1 MLGEKSLRNGASKRT
16 MTNQMIQHL
25 SLTRCLTQ
33 SAALVASLSLT
44 CIAGAQDAANESNG
58 FLTGLRGFEH
68 FHEPIGQPV
77 YFETPFNDTG
87 VRALYLK
94 HDFANGSA
102 LGGGDLKI
110 YAMQAR
116 IALSDRWQFIATKD
130 GYSQLSTG
138 LLGNDEGWNDIGFGL
153 KYVVIAD
160 RKEDLVVSTGMRY
173 TAENGHRG
181 ILQGGTDEF
190 SPFVSMANGFD
201 DLHVLSNLTLR
212 VPTDT
217 NQGNVIGHWDVHVDY
232 SVNPESYAVFAPVAE
247 VHGVHYL
254 DDGATAL
261 PIGGLDYANLGTQP
275 ADNFVAWAGVGARL
289 EINKQFEFGF
299 VYEFALTDRDDD
311 IMDKRIT
318 IDFIARW

>member
-1 MLGEKSLRNGASKRT
+1 
-16 MTNQMIQHL
+16 MTLQL

-33 SAALVASLSLT
+33 SVALTASLSLA
-44 CIAGAQDAANESNG
+44 CIASAQDAANQSNG

-68 FHEPIGQPV
+68 FHEPIGQPI

-102 LGGGDLKI
+102 LGGGDLTI
-110 YAMQAR
+110 YALQAR
-116 IALSDRWQFIATKD
+116 VALSDRWQFIATKD
-130 GYSQLSTG
+130 GYSELSTG
-138 LLGNDEGWNDIGFGL
+138 LLGNDEGGNDIAFGL
-153 KYVVIAD
+153 KYVLIAD
-160 RKEDLVVSTGMRY
+160 TEKDLVVSTGMRY
-173 TAENGHRG
+173 MAENGHRG

-201 DLHVLSNLTLR
+201 GLHVISNLTLR

-217 NQGNVIGHWDVHVDY
+217 NQGNVVGHWDVHVDY
-232 SVNPESYAVFAPVAE
+232 SINPQSDAVFAPVLE

-261 PIGGLDYANLGTQP
+261 PIGGLDYTNLGTQP
-275 ADNFVAWAGVGARL
+275 AENFVAWAGIGGRL
-289 EINKQFEFGF
+289 EINKQFEFGV
-299 VYEFALTDRDDD
+299 VYEFALTDRNDD
-311 IMDKRIT
+311 IMDTRLT
-318 IDFIARW
+318 VDFIARW

>member
-160 RKEDLVVSTGMRY
+160 R
-173 TAENGHRG
+173 
-181 ILQGGTDEF
+181 
-190 SPFVSMANGFD
+190 
-201 DLHVLSNLTLR
+201 
-212 VPTDT
+212 
-217 NQGNVIGHWDVHVDY
+217 
-232 SVNPESYAVFAPVAE
+232 
-247 VHGVHYL
+247 
-254 DDGATAL
+254 
-261 PIGGLDYANLGTQP
+261 
-275 ADNFVAWAGVGARL
+275 
-289 EINKQFEFGF
+289 
-299 VYEFALTDRDDD
+299 
-311 IMDKRIT
+311 
-318 IDFIARW
+318 